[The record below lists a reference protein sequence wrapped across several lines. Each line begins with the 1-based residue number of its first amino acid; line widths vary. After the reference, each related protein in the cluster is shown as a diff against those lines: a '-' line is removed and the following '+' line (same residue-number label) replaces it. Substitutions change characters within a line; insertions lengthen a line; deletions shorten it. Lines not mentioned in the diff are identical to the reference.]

1 MKSVS
6 QIQIDFATDLLEQLG
21 YDVDDYDLS
30 QMNQDEISALIKELL
45 EERG

>member
-21 YDVDDYDLS
+21 YEIDDYDFS
-30 QMNQDEISALIKELL
+30 QMNRDEVSALIKELL
-45 EERG
+45 KERG